1 MNEELSIEVQPRE
14 TSGTKASKRLRREGK
29 VPAVVYGGDRPTTPI
44 VIDRRT
50 LIELIKKAGSEHAVF
65 LLKLAGS
72 GTERHCMVHELE
84 VDPTTREIVH
94 VDFLRVDMKEKVRVE
109 VPVELVGV
117 PTGVKNEGG
126 ILDFV
131 HREVEVE
138 CLPGDIPRHLELD
151 VSALHIGQHV
161 EASQIVVPDS
171 VEMITDPTR
180 TIAAVAAP
188 RIVEEPEEEAEEM
201 LIEAEREEP
210 EIVGRR
216 KAEEEE
222 GEEEG

>member
-1 MNEELSIEVQPRE
+1 MSEQLSIEVQPRE
-14 TSGTKASKRLRREGK
+14 TSGTKASKRLRRQGK

-44 VIDRRT
+44 VIDRKT
-50 LIELIKKAGSEHAVF
+50 LIDLIKQAGSEHAVF

-72 GTERHCMVHELE
+72 GKERYCMVHELE
-84 VDPTTREIVH
+84 VEPTTREIVH

-117 PTGVKNEGG
+117 PDGVKNEGG

-138 CLPGDIPRHLELD
+138 CLPGDIPRHLEID

-161 EASQIVVPDS
+161 EASALVLPGNVTL
-171 VEMITDPTR
+171 ITEPTR

-188 RIVEEPEEEAEEM
+188 RIIEEPEEEEEGM

-210 EIVGRR
+210 EVVGRR
-216 KAEEEE
+216 RAEEEE

>member
-1 MNEELSIEVQPRE
+1 MSQLSIEVQPRE
-14 TSGTKASKRLRREGK
+14 TSGTQASKRLRREGK
-29 VPAVVYGGDRPTTPI
+29 IPAVVYGGDRPTTPI
-44 VIDRRT
+44 IIDRRS
-50 LIELIKKAGSEHAVF
+50 LIDLIRKAGSEHAVF

-72 GTERHCMVHELE
+72 GKERHCMVHEIE
-84 VDPTTREIVH
+84 VNPMTREIIH

-109 VPVELVGV
+109 VPIELMGV
-117 PTGVKNEGG
+117 PSGVKNEGG

-138 CLPGDIPRHLELD
+138 CLPGDIPRHLDLD
-151 VSALHIGQHV
+151 VSALLIGQHV
-161 EASQIVVPDS
+161 EASSIVLPDG
-171 VEMITDPTR
+171 VTMLTDPTR

-188 RIVEEPEEEAEEM
+188 RIAEEAEEEEGL

-210 EIVGRR
+210 EVVGRR
-216 KAEEEE
+216 KAEED